1 MESFGCRLTLLREE
15 MLNVL
20 LEHLPTS
27 KAEFQEFVPSYLRTG
42 TITYEAKFLD
52 DVLGIIADYA

>member
-1 MESFGCRLTLLREE
+1 

-27 KAEFQEFVPSYLRTG
+27 KAEFQEFVPSYLRSG